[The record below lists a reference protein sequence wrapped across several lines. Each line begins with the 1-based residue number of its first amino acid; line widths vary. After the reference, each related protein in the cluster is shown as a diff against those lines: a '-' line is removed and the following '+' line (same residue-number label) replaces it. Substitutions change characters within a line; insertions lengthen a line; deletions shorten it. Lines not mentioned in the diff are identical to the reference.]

1 METAAPSGADRV
13 IVNHEDENGEAPI
26 HVTTRCGNTE
36 ILELLISH
44 GANLGLIE
52 KNGRT
57 CLHLAAQSGHGPSLA
72 LALDSGADEYLE
84 VPSDDGF
91 TALHLAVRANRAD
104 CVRILL
110 EAGADVSAETASGT
124 NVYKLSS
131 KQRSEKITRLLLE
144 YDVSDGESSCEE
156 GGVDGNPTNG
166 ENLMRGVKK
175 FTLSPTKPSH
185 RSSFPGSLVSPVK
198 QMPIH
203 QNYYGGRSSSAGGAA
218 PLCEVFPG
226 GIHSSRS
233 LSEITHSPI
242 LKTNRRSSLC
252 GSSTSGCISDG
263 YSSAGGEFK
272 HEGDTWMKYI
282 TEDGH
287 PYFYNVNRNSSTWED
302 PRLQLLAPRVPALL
316 PRNLQAERPASASFR
331 KKLTAIPQLNRNLMS
346 TAAGIATPQES
357 ITKGKDAVEMRPALQ
372 PLVKPER
379 AGTEKFLMAQINSR
393 SMGTGGEG
401 ITGKIPRPQTSSN
414 VLSSSKSAKEE
425 DEEEVVQNSL
435 VAPKTTAHSQ
445 AQTPGPAGTTPPTSM
460 MLDEAYTKVAHAMME
475 QVEDTCGSVVGETL
489 MPSSKVITVKKEED
503 IDPKNILLPQI
514 TSIPMC
520 PSSRVQ
526 SAQPLVSPKL
536 AATSEIIAGETLT
549 PATLSPPSLS
559 LRTVIEEHQEIKSIP
574 MGPSS
579 IIQAAKLPAP
589 TLVPS
594 PLTPGLDTRNEL
606 FGQIKFH
613 YKGIDCDIVGEK
625 LSISPPSMKPVM
637 FKKEDTNPKG
647 MHETAVAA
655 QSCALST
662 RAVSYEET
670 RVRTRGGSGS
680 DSSDGLKNVDAIAK
694 YVKMKAVG
702 IPVEA
707 IIHKMMQDG
716 VEAANIDIFRQLD
729 GGKQSAVP
737 NAKLHKTEISSRLN
751 TDEAIKKF
759 MQMVSFGVPVEA
771 VANKMKS
778 EGIEKAKIAIF
789 NEFHGLG
796 ISSPDL
802 HSLPL
807 TRKASVPTS
816 KFDKNVNIISKE
828 DLAKDGTLSKYVKMS
843 NVGVPLSAVLAKMSQ
858 DGIDNEKINIVN
870 AAFGLK
876 TAYAISPK
884 RKPTTTQRGQMRASK
899 AMQKI
904 HWTPILAE
912 ERLQNSLWA
921 SANGVEIKDSD
932 IEKLES
938 LFSASPKNKSVG
950 GQVRAVAKTQEPT
963 GLIDPKRAVSSQYH
977 GFTCQTTI
985 PTQSLSFPP
994 YTVSEQYCNCIGSVS
1009 SLFDL

>member
-1 METAAPSGADRV
+1 METAAPSGADSV

-26 HVTTRCGNTE
+26 HVTTRCGNIE

-84 VPSDDGF
+84 VLSDDGF
-91 TALHLAVRANRAD
+91 AALHLAVRANRAD

-124 NVYKLSS
+124 NVYNLSS
-131 KQRSEKITRLLLE
+131 KQRSERITRLLLE
-144 YDVSDGESSCEE
+144 YDVSDEESSCEE

-175 FTLSPTKPSH
+175 FTLSPTKPTH

-218 PLCEVFPG
+218 PLREVFPG
-226 GIHSSRS
+226 GVQSSRS
-233 LSEITHSPI
+233 LSQITHSPI
-242 LKTNRRSSLC
+242 LRTNRRSSLC
-252 GSSTSGCISDG
+252 GGSTSGCISDG

-302 PRLQLLAPRVPALL
+302 PRLQLPAPRVHALL

-331 KKLTAIPQLNRNLMS
+331 KKLTAIPQLNRNLMP

-357 ITKGKDAVEMRPALQ
+357 ITKGKDAVQSMHIKPGPTGALQ

-379 AGTEKFLMAQINSR
+379 AGTEKFLMSEINSH

-414 VLSSSKSAKEE
+414 VLSLSK
-425 DEEEVVQNSL
+425 L
-435 VAPKTTAHSQ
+435 APKTTAHSQ
-445 AQTPGPAGTTPPTSM
+445 AQTPGPAGTAPPTSM
-460 MLDEAYTKVAHAMME
+460 MLDEAYTKMAHAMME
-475 QVEDTCGSVVGETL
+475 QVEDTSGSVVGETL

-503 IDPKNILLPQI
+503 IDPKIILLPKI

-520 PSSRVQ
+520 PSSIFQ
-526 SAQPLVSPKL
+526 SAQPLVSPKS

-549 PATLSPPSLS
+549 PATSSPPSLS
-559 LRTVIEEHQEIKSIP
+559 LRTVIEEHEEITSIP

-594 PLTPGLDTRNEL
+594 PVTPGLDTRNEL

-613 YKGIDCDIVGEK
+613 YKGIDCDIAGEK
-625 LSISPPSMKPVM
+625 LSISPPSMKPAM
-637 FKKEDTNPKG
+637 FKKEDTDPKG
-647 MHETAVAA
+647 AHETAVAA
-655 QSCALST
+655 KSCAVST

-670 RVRTRGGSGS
+670 RDRTRGGSGS

-694 YVKMKAVG
+694 YVRMKAVG

-716 VEAANIDIFRQLD
+716 VEAANIDLFRQFD

-759 MQMVSFGVPVEA
+759 MQMVSFGVPAEA

-789 NEFHGLG
+789 NEFYGLG

-816 KFDKNVNIISKE
+816 KFDKHVNIISKE

-858 DGIDNEKINIVN
+858 DGIVNEKIIIYN

-876 TAYAISPK
+876 TANAISPK
-884 RKPTTTQRGQMRASK
+884 WNPTTMQRGQRRASK

-921 SANGVEIKDSD
+921 SDNGVEIKDFD

-963 GLIDPKRAVSSQYH
+963 SLIDPKRAVSSQCH
-977 GFTCQTTI
+977 GFISQTTI
-985 PTQSLSFPP
+985 PTQSLSFRPS
-994 YTVSEQYCNCIGSVS
+994 TDSEQYCNCIGSVS
-1009 SLFDL
+1009 SLFNL